1 MKKHQFEVIVV
12 GAGGAGLMA
21 ALYASKT
28 ANTAVISKLYPTRS
42 HTGTAQGGVGA
53 ALGNEEEDHWE
64 WHTFDSVK
72 GSDYL
77 GDQDAIEFMCYEAVQ
92 AVYELEHYGL
102 PFSRTEEGKIAQRPF
117 GGHTNNVTGKPVR
130 RACYAA
136 DRTGHMI
143 LQTLYQQCLKNN
155 VNFYDEY
162 QVVDLLVV
170 NGKAAGVVA
179 IELGTSELHVFHAK
193 SVILATGGHGRVWD
207 ITSNAYAYTGDGV
220 AISMRRGIPLEDM
233 EFFQFH
239 PTGIYKLGILITE
252 GVRGEGGVL
261 INGKG
266 ERFMERYAPRVKDL
280 ASRDVISRAMYL
292 EIKAGNGINGQ
303 NYLYLDVRPETVNK
317 YAALDG
323 RKRPD
328 GTPYTMT
335 GEEIIAKLPDIVDF
349 ARTYLGVDPV
359 AQPMPVQPTAH
370 YTMGGIPT
378 NKYGEVVIDE
388 NNTVMPGMYAAGE
401 VACVS
406 VHGANRLGTNS
417 LLDLIVFGKHSGL
430 KAAEYAKGADF
441 QPLPADPTEF
451 TQGQFDAIRNA
462 QGNEKILEIASKMK
476 FIMMDSVGMFRTG
489 DGMQSALETVRE
501 LRERYKHIPLH
512 DQGKIFNTELIN
524 IWELGNLLEIAEV
537 VTVSALA
544 RTESRGAH
552 AREDYPKRD
561 DANWLKHTLS
571 WVKDNGEIELRY
583 KPVVITKYQPMERV
597 Y

>member
-102 PFSRTEEGKIAQRPF
+102 PFSRTAEGKIAQRPF

-162 QVVDLLVV
+162 QVVDVLLV
-170 NGKAAGVVA
+170 NGAVAGVVA

-193 SVILATGGHGRVWD
+193 AVIFATGGHGRVWD
-207 ITSNAYAYTGDGV
+207 ITSNAYAYTGDGIAV
-220 AISMRRGIPLEDM
+220 TMRRGIPMEDM

-266 ERFMERYAPRVKDL
+266 ERFMERYAPHVKDL

-292 EIKAGNGINGQ
+292 EIKNGNGINGK

-317 YAALDG
+317 YAAVDG

-328 GTPYTMT
+328 GTPYVMT

-378 NKYGEVVIDE
+378 NKYGEVVIDA
-388 NNTVMPGMYAAGE
+388 NNTVMPGLYAAGE

-417 LLDLIVFGKHSGL
+417 LLDLIVFGKHAGL
-430 KAAEYAKGADF
+430 RAAEFAHGASY
-441 QPLPADPTEF
+441 QSLPADPTDF
-451 TQGQFDAIRNA
+451 TQMQFDSIRNA
-462 QGNEKILEIASKMK
+462 QGNEKILEISSIMK
-476 FIMMDSVGMFRTG
+476 EIMMDRVGMFRTG
-489 DGMQSALETVRE
+489 EGMQSALQTVRE

-512 DQGKIFNTELIN
+512 DHGKIFNTEMIN
-524 IWELGNLLEIAEV
+524 LWELGNLLEIAEL
-537 VTVSALA
+537 VTLCAIA
-544 RTESRGAH
+544 RIESRGAH
-552 AREDYPKRD
+552 YREDYPKRD
-561 DANWLKHTLS
+561 DVNWLKHTLS
-571 WVKDNGEIELRY
+571 WVKPSGEVELNY
-583 KPVVITKYQPMERV
+583 KPVVITKYQPKERV